1 MLVTEVSGLSISVQ
15 WRTVTDAT
23 EYTLV
28 IEETAEQW
36 ANQAPI
42 VRAVQGDFYT
52 ETELKPWTTYCVRVA
67 AKNAM
72 NKSDFSRPVCRNTG
86 SS

>member
-1 MLVTEVSGLSISVQ
+1 MLVAEVSGLSISVQ
-15 WRTVTDAT
+15 WTTVMDAT
-23 EYTLV
+23 EYMLV
-28 IEETAEQW
+28 IVETAEQW
-36 ANQAPI
+36 ANQAPR

-52 ETELKPWTTYCVRVA
+52 ETELKPWTNYCVRVA

-72 NKSDFSRPVCRNTG
+72 NTSDFSQPVCRNTG

>member
-1 MLVTEVSGLSISVQ
+1 MLVAKVSGLSVSVQ
-15 WRTVTDAT
+15 WRTVTDAA

-28 IEETAEQW
+28 IEETAS
-36 ANQAPI
+36 NQAPR

-52 ETELKPWTTYCVRVA
+52 ETGLKPWTTYCVRVA

-72 NKSDFSRPVCRNTG
+72 NKSDFSQPICKRTE